1 MKILVLNGPN
11 LNFLG
16 RREPTIYG
24 AQTLDDIIRG
34 LQQQFA
40 GSVEIAAF
48 QSNHE
53 GALIDALQQAA
64 IEGDVAGVVLN
75 AGAYT
80 HTSVALRD
88 AISSIAPLPV
98 VEVHLSNVHARGS
111 FRSSVPCVKASSQV
125 LVPIATALPWKPS
138 CSNARKLGNKLN
150 TQSSLRP
157 SSLR

>member
-1 MKILVLNGPN
+1 MKILVVNGPN

-24 AQTLDDIIRG
+24 APTLDDIIRG

-98 VEVHLSNVHARGS
+98 VEVHLSNVHAREA
-111 FRSSVPCVKASSQV
+111 FRHTSLISAVCQGVIAGFGADSYRLAVEALVQQCSKAG
-125 LVPIATALPWKPS
+125 K
-138 CSNARKLGNKLN
+138 
-150 TQSSLRP
+150 
-157 SSLR
+157 

>member
-1 MKILVLNGPN
+1 MKILVVNGPN

-40 GSVEIAAF
+40 ASVELA
-48 QSNHE
+48 
-53 GALIDALQQAA
+53 ALQQAA

-98 VEVHLSNVHARGS
+98 VEVHLSNVHAREA
-111 FRSSVPCVKASSQV
+111 FRHTSLISAVCQGVIAGFGADSYRLAVEALVQQCSKAG
-125 LVPIATALPWKPS
+125 K
-138 CSNARKLGNKLN
+138 
-150 TQSSLRP
+150 
-157 SSLR
+157 

>member
-1 MKILVLNGPN
+1 MRAKNRLVSMKILVLNGPN

-24 AQTLDDIIRG
+24 AQTLDDIIHA

-40 GSVEIAAF
+40 GRVESAAF

-53 GALIDALQQAA
+53 GVLIDALQQAA
-64 IEGDVAGVVLN
+64 IDGTVDGVVLN

-98 VEVHLSNVHARGS
+98 VEVHLSNVHAREA
-111 FRSSVPCVKASSQV
+111 FRHTSLISAVCQGV
-125 LVPIATALPWKPS
+125 IAGFGADSYRLAIEALLHLSAKE
-138 CSNARKLGNKLN
+138 A
-150 TQSSLRP
+150 
-157 SSLR
+157 

>member
-1 MKILVLNGPN
+1 MKILVVNGPN

-24 AQTLDDIIRG
+24 ARTLDDIIRG

-98 VEVHLSNVHARGS
+98 VEVHLSNVHAREA
-111 FRSSVPCVKASSQV
+111 FRHTSLISAVCQGVIAGFGADSYRLAVEALVQQCSKAG
-125 LVPIATALPWKPS
+125 K
-138 CSNARKLGNKLN
+138 
-150 TQSSLRP
+150 
-157 SSLR
+157 

>member
-1 MKILVLNGPN
+1 MKILVINGPN

-53 GALIDALQQAA
+53 GALIDVLQQAA

-98 VEVHLSNVHARGS
+98 VEVHLSNVHARET
-111 FRSSVPCVKASSQV
+111 FRHTSLISAVCQGVIAGFGADSYRLAVEALVQQCSKAG
-125 LVPIATALPWKPS
+125 K
-138 CSNARKLGNKLN
+138 
-150 TQSSLRP
+150 
-157 SSLR
+157 

>member
-1 MKILVLNGPN
+1 MRAKNRLVSMKILVLNGPN

-24 AQTLDDIIRG
+24 AQTLDDIIHA

-40 GSVEIAAF
+40 GRVEIAAF

-53 GALIDALQQAA
+53 GVLIDALQQAA
-64 IEGDVAGVVLN
+64 IDGTGGVVLN

-98 VEVHLSNVHARGS
+98 VEVHLSNVHAREA
-111 FRSSVPCVKASSQV
+111 FRHTSLISAVCQGV
-125 LVPIATALPWKPS
+125 IAGFGADSYRLAVEALLHLSAKE
-138 CSNARKLGNKLN
+138 A
-150 TQSSLRP
+150 
-157 SSLR
+157 

>member
-1 MKILVLNGPN
+1 MKILVVNGPN

-24 AQTLDDIIRG
+24 ARTLDDIIRG

-53 GALIDALQQAA
+53 GVLIDALQQAA

-98 VEVHLSNVHARGS
+98 VEVHLSNVHAREA
-111 FRSSVPCVKASSQV
+111 FRHTSLISAVCQGVIAGFGADSYRLAVEALVQQCSKAG
-125 LVPIATALPWKPS
+125 K
-138 CSNARKLGNKLN
+138 
-150 TQSSLRP
+150 
-157 SSLR
+157 

>member
-24 AQTLDDIIRG
+24 AQTLDDIIHT
-34 LQQQFA
+34 LQQQFVP
-40 GSVEIAAF
+40 GVEIVAV

-53 GALIDALQQAA
+53 GVLIDALQQAA
-64 IEGDVAGVVLN
+64 LEGEVAGVVLN

-98 VEVHLSNVHARGS
+98 VEVHLSNVHARES
-111 FRSSVPCVKASSQV
+111 FRHTSLISAVCVGVIAGFGARSYHLAVEALLQLFGQKA
-125 LVPIATALPWKPS
+125 
-138 CSNARKLGNKLN
+138 
-150 TQSSLRP
+150 
-157 SSLR
+157 

>member
-24 AQTLDDIIRG
+24 AQTLDDIIHA

-40 GSVEIAAF
+40 GRVEIAAF

-64 IEGDVAGVVLN
+64 IDGTDGVVLN

-98 VEVHLSNVHARGS
+98 VEVHLSNVHARES
-111 FRSSVPCVKASSQV
+111 FRQTSLISAVCQGV
-125 LVPIATALPWKPS
+125 IAGFGADSYHLAIEALLHLSAKE
-138 CSNARKLGNKLN
+138 A
-150 TQSSLRP
+150 
-157 SSLR
+157 

>member
-24 AQTLDDIIRG
+24 AQTLDDIIHA

-40 GSVEIAAF
+40 GKVEIAAF

-64 IEGDVAGVVLN
+64 IDGTGGVVLN

-98 VEVHLSNVHARGS
+98 VEVHLSNVHAREA
-111 FRSSVPCVKASSQV
+111 FRHTSLISAVCQGV
-125 LVPIATALPWKPS
+125 IAGFGADSYRLAIEALLHLSAKE
-138 CSNARKLGNKLN
+138 A
-150 TQSSLRP
+150 
-157 SSLR
+157 

>member
-1 MKILVLNGPN
+1 MKILVVNGPN

-16 RREPTIYG
+16 RRELTIYG

-53 GALIDALQQAA
+53 GALINALQQAA

-98 VEVHLSNVHARGS
+98 VEVHLSNVHAREA
-111 FRSSVPCVKASSQV
+111 FRHTSLISAVCQGVIAGFGADSYRLAVEALVQQCSKAG
-125 LVPIATALPWKPS
+125 K
-138 CSNARKLGNKLN
+138 
-150 TQSSLRP
+150 
-157 SSLR
+157 

>member
-1 MKILVLNGPN
+1 MRAKNRLVSMKILVLNGPN

-24 AQTLDDIIRG
+24 AQTLDDIIPA

-40 GSVEIAAF
+40 GKVEIAAF

-64 IEGDVAGVVLN
+64 IDGTGGVVLN

-98 VEVHLSNVHARGS
+98 VEVHLSNVHAREA
-111 FRSSVPCVKASSQV
+111 FRHTSLISAVCQGV
-125 LVPIATALPWKPS
+125 IAGFGADSYRLAIEALLHLSAKE
-138 CSNARKLGNKLN
+138 A
-150 TQSSLRP
+150 
-157 SSLR
+157 

>member
-24 AQTLDDIIRG
+24 AQTLDDIIAA

-40 GSVEIAAF
+40 GRVEIIAA

-53 GALIDALQQAA
+53 GALIDALQTAA
-64 IEGDVAGVVLN
+64 LGGEVAGVVLN

-98 VEVHLSNVHARGS
+98 VEVHLTNVHARED
-111 FRSSVPCVKASSQV
+111 FRHNSMISAVCRGVIAGFGADSYRLAVEALLHSTEISQ
-125 LVPIATALPWKPS
+125 
-138 CSNARKLGNKLN
+138 
-150 TQSSLRP
+150 
-157 SSLR
+157 

>member
-1 MKILVLNGPN
+1 MKILVVNGPN

-24 AQTLDDIIRG
+24 ARTLDDIIRG

-64 IEGDVAGVVLN
+64 IEGEVAGVVLN

-98 VEVHLSNVHARGS
+98 VEVHLSNVHAREA
-111 FRSSVPCVKASSQV
+111 FRHTSLISAVCQGVIAGFGADSYRLAVEALVQQCSKAE
-125 LVPIATALPWKPS
+125 K
-138 CSNARKLGNKLN
+138 
-150 TQSSLRP
+150 
-157 SSLR
+157 

>member
-1 MKILVLNGPN
+1 MKILVVNGPN

-24 AQTLDDIIRG
+24 ARTLDDIIRG

-64 IEGDVAGVVLN
+64 IEGEVAGVVLN

-98 VEVHLSNVHARGS
+98 VEVHLSNVHAREA
-111 FRSSVPCVKASSQV
+111 FRHTSLISAVCQGVIAGFGADSYRLAVEALVQQCSKAG
-125 LVPIATALPWKPS
+125 K
-138 CSNARKLGNKLN
+138 
-150 TQSSLRP
+150 
-157 SSLR
+157 

>member
-24 AQTLDDIIRG
+24 AQTLDDIIHA

-40 GSVEIAAF
+40 GRVEIAAF

-64 IEGDVAGVVLN
+64 IDGTVDGVVLN

-80 HTSVALRD
+80 HTSVAL
-88 AISSIAPLPV
+88 PV
-98 VEVHLSNVHARGS
+98 VEVHLSNVHARES
-111 FRSSVPCVKASSQV
+111 FRHTSLISAVCQGV
-125 LVPIATALPWKPS
+125 IAGFGADSYRLAVEALLHLSAKE
-138 CSNARKLGNKLN
+138 A
-150 TQSSLRP
+150 
-157 SSLR
+157 